1 MEEIIAKEYL
11 NSKLYELLDNLAEK
25 YIKNSSDKTVYQTAY
40 DILYQIYKA
49 IDQMKGGRVM
59 EIKFD
64 LNSKIVVKLVRNSEK
79 KKYAEYMDKYN
90 AARKSF
96 GLEPIDYEDQDIIEM
111 SLLKAIL
118 IFGDKNEVTT
128 NETGFMP

>member
-40 DILYQIYKA
+40 DILYQIYKT
-49 IDQMKGGRVM
+49 IDQMKGGRAM

-128 NETGFMP
+128 NETGFMS

>member
-118 IFGDKNEVTT
+118 IIGDKNEVTT

>member
-118 IFGDKNEVTT
+118 IIGDKNEVTT
-128 NETGFMP
+128 NETGFMS

>member
-1 MEEIIAKEYL
+1 MDEIIAKEYL
-11 NSKLYELLDNLAEK
+11 NSELRELLDNLAEK
-25 YIKNSSDKTVYQTAY
+25 YIRNSSDETVCQTAY
-40 DILYQIYKA
+40 DILHQIYKTM
-49 IDQMKGGRVM
+49 DQTKGGKDM

-79 KKYAEYMDKYN
+79 EKYAEYMEKYN

-96 GLEPIDYEDQDIIEM
+96 GLEPIDYKNQDIIDM

-128 NETGFMP
+128 NETGFMS